1 MLASRRS
8 DRWSMGKNT
17 GKVFDILVVLTGLF
31 ILTEFLL
38 LGIHAHAVNIDG
50 MILVAMKDKLNYS
63 LWPYFQFVGAH
74 ILLYA
79 MFVYLLW
86 FTVTGCAALFKLNDR
101 QARPLAIILWFLSVA
116 GILMANVYFVSH
128 SFFAEFIQHFLF
140 SDKLTGQQLK
150 WIIISCAALCGG
162 ALLLAIVN
170 ACISLQHKQYRLQNG
185 FALAFI
191 VTLILMNGNFFH
203 GSNKLIVSA
212 ATAERPNIFIIG
224 FDALRPDFLN
234 YFDARRQAAPNFNA
248 FLKSSVIFT
257 EALTPLARTFPSWT
271 SIITSR
277 HPLHTGA
284 REDMVNLASLNPSA
298 TLANK
303 LHAAGY
309 ATIYAS
315 DDNRFNAVGNKL
327 FGFDKSIGPSGDVF
341 DMVLSSVNDLPL
353 SNLLVST
360 RLGKLLFPYSYGN
373 HAAAHTYNPNL
384 FMQNIRQAL
393 QQRSSQPLLFAAH
406 FDITAYP
413 FYWLNDK
420 KYNTLNWVSLY
431 QNTITEADRQLGIFL
446 QLLQEQGLLEHAV
459 FILLSDH
466 GITFKLPNDRIVN
479 EAFYQGDKSK
489 IVLDRQKYSSL
500 EMHFADDL
508 VKNPPLD
515 TKVIYLKQ
523 KELDTEIN
531 ESKFK
536 GLNESIPLNEKSGID
551 ASFGYGTDILS
562 FAIQNHPLLAFK
574 TYGVNLGSPHTVK
587 GRAMLL
593 DIMPTL
599 LDILHLPP
607 LTETDGISLKP
618 YLQSANLAIPKQRP
632 IFLESCYSIDEI
644 QKENILVG
652 DVLKTNIT

>member
-1 MLASRRS
+1 
-8 DRWSMGKNT
+8 
-17 GKVFDILVVLTGLF
+17 
-31 ILTEFLL
+31 
-38 LGIHAHAVNIDG
+38 
-50 MILVAMKDKLNYS
+50 
-63 LWPYFQFVGAH
+63 
-74 ILLYA
+74 
-79 MFVYLLW
+79 
-86 FTVTGCAALFKLNDR
+86 
-101 QARPLAIILWFLSVA
+101 
-116 GILMANVYFVSH
+116 
-128 SFFAEFIQHFLF
+128 
-140 SDKLTGQQLK
+140 
-150 WIIISCAALCGG
+150 
-162 ALLLAIVN
+162 
-170 ACISLQHKQYRLQNG
+170 
-185 FALAFI
+185 
-191 VTLILMNGNFFH
+191 
-203 GSNKLIVSA
+203 
-212 ATAERPNIFIIG
+212 
-224 FDALRPDFLN
+224 
-234 YFDARRQAAPNFNA
+234 
-248 FLKSSVIFT
+248 
-257 EALTPLARTFPSWT
+257 
-271 SIITSR
+271 
-277 HPLHTGA
+277 
-284 REDMVNLASLNPSA
+284 
-298 TLANK
+298 
-303 LHAAGY
+303 
-309 ATIYAS
+309 
-315 DDNRFNAVGNKL
+315 
-327 FGFDKSIGPSGDVF
+327 
-341 DMVLSSVNDLPL
+341 
-353 SNLLVST
+353 
-360 RLGKLLFPYSYGN
+360 
-373 HAAAHTYNPNL
+373 
-384 FMQNIRQAL
+384 MQNIRQAL

-652 DVLKTNIT
+652 DVLKTNITYFNVNPQNKMLDMTTAAENAIISHKQRGILQGDWFLAYYPASQRYKSVLDQAHRPHLVRYTAQPFAMLINVKTRHWTMDLNNTFSQQAPLQQLTHEMHEYFGAEMKNYAINKV